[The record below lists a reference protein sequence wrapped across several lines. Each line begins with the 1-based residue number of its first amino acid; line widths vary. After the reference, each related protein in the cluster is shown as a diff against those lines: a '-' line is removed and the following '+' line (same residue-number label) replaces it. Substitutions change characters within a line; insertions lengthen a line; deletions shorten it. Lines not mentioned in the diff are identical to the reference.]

1 MSRKAPQFV
10 VDPAGKKKAVLLPV
24 KEYESLMEDLHDLM
38 VVAERRDEPLLTMA
52 EVKKKLKADGLL

>member
-1 MSRKAPQFV
+1 MSRKAPQYI
-10 VDPAGKKKAVLLPV
+10 VDTAGKKKAVLLPV

-38 VVAERRDEPLLTMA
+38 VVAERREEPLFTMA